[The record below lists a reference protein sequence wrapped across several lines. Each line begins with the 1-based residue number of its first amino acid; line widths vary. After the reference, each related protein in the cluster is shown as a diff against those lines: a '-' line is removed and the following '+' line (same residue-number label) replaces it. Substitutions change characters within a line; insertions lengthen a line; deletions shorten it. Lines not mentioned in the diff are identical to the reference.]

1 MEFPVTIDS
10 QDAFDNL
17 VKDRIKRAETKAVEP
32 FADYNDLKAKA
43 ESADQAIADAEAKAT
58 AATERAETAE
68 ATVKSQDE
76 DKAIQTVRA
85 EVAKAKGVPEAALRG
100 STKEEFEAHADELK
114 PLLTG
119 ISPVIPTQGDSPTHS
134 ATVDEDRKFA
144 DFLVGR
150 QPD

>member
-1 MEFPVTIDS
+1 MEFPVTIES

-32 FADYNDLKAKA
+32 FADYNDLKAQA
-43 ESADQAIADAEAKAT
+43 ESAGQAIADAEAKAT
-58 AATERAETAE
+58 AATERAEAAE

-76 DKAIQTVRA
+76 AKAIQTVRA

-119 ISPVIPTQGDSPTHS
+119 ISPVIPTQGVTPTVS